1 MKGPRW
7 CIRIQR
13 LQSTCHKY
21 VQKLCFQNKGKYKY
35 NASSNRVSR
44 KTFKLLQ
51 IQNGN
56 SVVENYNDQM
66 EHLWEKSNNYFQ
78 QEEKKKGQIWR
89 KISRNYKELIGERLK
104 KK

>member
-1 MKGPRW
+1 
-7 CIRIQR
+7 
-13 LQSTCHKY
+13 
-21 VQKLCFQNKGKYKY
+21 
-35 NASSNRVSR
+35 
-44 KTFKLLQ
+44 
-51 IQNGN
+51 
-56 SVVENYNDQM
+56 M